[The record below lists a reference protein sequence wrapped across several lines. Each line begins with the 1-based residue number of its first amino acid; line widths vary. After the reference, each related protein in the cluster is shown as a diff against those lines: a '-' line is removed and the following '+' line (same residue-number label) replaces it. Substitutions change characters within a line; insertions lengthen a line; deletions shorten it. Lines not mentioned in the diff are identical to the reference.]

1 MNCAG
6 GVVRWLNSRWT
17 ARLKALE
24 RRPLVLFHLKFLD
37 LSSRVTFLLGC
48 PSSLSSGPTTFPSE
62 TATSTTALVQSGG
75 RRQTAQRLD
84 PFREGGRLGSCGP
97 CCLYLL
103 PELAIWKSPFAQ
115 FILLFHYL
123 ANLALYVPRGL
134 ADFLKQQKT
143 NEGKFS
149 DPKLRETKNPSTCS

>member
-1 MNCAG
+1 MSQPSLLG
-6 GVVRWLNSRWT
+6 S
-17 ARLKALE
+17 
-24 RRPLVLFHLKFLD
+24 HD
-37 LSSRVTFLLGC
+37 LSLRTVT
-48 PSSLSSGPTTFPSE
+48 SN
-62 TATSTTALVQSGG
+62 TALVQSGG

-115 FILLFHYL
+115 FILLLYYL

-149 DPKLRETKNPSTCS
+149 DPKLRETQNPSTCS